1 MSEPSPP
8 VESSRAGMIWV
19 GALVAALVVLG
30 LVLAAIASTGPL
42 APFLY
47 PLM

>member
-8 VESSRAGMIWV
+8 VESSRAGLIWV
-19 GALVAALVVLG
+19 AALVAALVLLG
-30 LVLAAIASTGPL
+30 LILAAIASTGPL

-47 PLM
+47 PLL